1 MRFRQIIM
9 FCLLTSIIAT
19 AVSANSSKI
28 EGTFAPKMLDAKL
41 MGLGGAG
48 SAYITGAGAEL
59 INPAGLARGEKVQF
73 STTQVSLLDG
83 LLPASHWSFLLPTK
97 LGTFGLTATKI
108 QPLFTDFSYSEEEKI
123 ISWANSFKSL
133 SLGANIKF
141 LKLQGLLGERGA
153 DFSGDGYSM
162 DLGVTWE
169 GENLHYA
176 LVAQNVL
183 NQLKGENYNPDQIP
197 MSFCAG
203 LVYSYDP
210 TTKLVLDAKDLSTKP
225 LLHLGVEK
233 FLSKELSL
241 RLGFAK
247 NSINAGI
254 GLAFGKLKVDYAYSL
269 SETEQNGFITWG
281 LQL

>member
-1 MRFRQIIM
+1 MRLRQIIM
-9 FCLLTSIIAT
+9 FCLLTSIITT

-28 EGTFAPKMLDAKL
+28 EGTFAPKMLDAKI

-48 SAYITGAGAEL
+48 SAYITGSGAEL
-59 INPAGLARGEKVQF
+59 INPAGLARGEKVQL
-73 STTQVSLLDG
+73 STTQVSLLAG
-83 LLPASHWSFLLPTK
+83 LLPASHWSFILPTK

-108 QPLFTDFSYSEEEKI
+108 QPLFADFSYGEEEKT
-123 ISWANSFKSL
+123 ISWANSFKNL

-141 LKLQGLLGERGA
+141 LKLEGLLGERGE
-153 DFSGDGYSM
+153 DFSGGGYSV

-169 GENLHYA
+169 GKNLGYA
-176 LVAQNVL
+176 LIAHNVL

-197 MSFCAG
+197 LSIGAG

-210 TTKLVLDAKDLSTKP
+210 TTKLIMDVTDLSTKP
-225 LLHLGVEK
+225 FLHLAAEK

-254 GLAFGKLKVDYAYSL
+254 GLAVGRIKLDYAYSL
-269 SETEQNGFITWG
+269 SETEQDGFVTWG
-281 LQL
+281 LQF